1 MPSMGDLV
9 TNLVIDSTR
18 FVSGV
23 DRARDSNTA
32 LSGSVNS
39 IIGQLSRQ
47 QKAFE
52 TAGRST
58 LDWIEADKKASEETK
73 ELVKSLLLQVESLN
87 KVAAARKSMAA
98 QSALFAPLTQP
109 DHFGRGLSRL
119 EAQRGIDTKNS
130 QLAAERDANDPFT
143 QGMAGWQKTND
154 SFQRGLRQMAVDY
167 GHLQQQITSAA
178 TAQERFNAATTHANS
193 ARASVTNA
201 QRLADA
207 NAATRARKQADYDQL
222 FGAVTE
228 SDSERNAS
236 DPFLSGMSKWQNEHA
251 NNPFARG
258 LRNLANAN
266 TNTDPDVNHRLQA
279 ARARD
284 QQEVDEAAARDNAE
298 RIRQDRMR
306 IRADRDAEDEAERT
320 AEEAVRQ
327 RRVDAVR
334 NINGENM
341 DRRQMTGSVGFRAPG
356 ISGNE
361 RQRFLREQRDLERR
375 MDAESI
381 TDPKERSM
389 LTDGLKKSQ
398 KEDVSGRLEKE
409 RSGILAGLKEKVLAA
424 KQAEDEYTLSKL
436 KSEKASDA
444 VIAKAREQADE
455 HMLKPLR
462 DRGADDN
469 EIAAAKTLINKQREL
484 DDIRTA
490 RQTSQH
496 ENEKKKD
503 NRKWAGVEGFRAIED
518 FAQGSAFGGLRGGL
532 LAASNNVSQMGA
544 AFGAAG
550 AMAGSAVSTV
560 IVLGSQIYE
569 TWRKSVTGAE
579 AAEAAVKNYD
589 RTIQSVI
596 PHLQEMQDKTFKLR
610 DIRKEKDTDAKSS
623 EREVQQ
629 MKDAVAKQELDLRE
643 RAKEQEL
650 KDRGMGTAGLSAQ
663 DLANEAEARR
673 NELLPFLSSLGR
685 AATGQTR
692 RGEHLSDE
700 VLGKDNVEKSREEE
714 REILRRNEVL
724 AKDKAILLEREIQHQ
739 KNVERD
745 LNKELANL
753 DDANERR
760 RRHQQ
765 GVPLE
770 RETEWQKQEM
780 QNQRDADDRRK
791 KMDDTESGYKYL
803 KSRATEL
810 ATQNADRRQ
819 EGGGAM
825 LQAQIEFQD
834 NMDKIKKASRLDLLD
849 PTERATAETAETQK
863 RDRSIREAKYGSLQA
878 DGQSGFGS
886 QDARSTGGMN
896 AIMKAIRYAEQKDSI
911 AQLKKIGD
919 IAQEQLIVQQEQR
932 DLAKR
937 DPLATVSF

>member
-23 DRARDSNTA
+23 DRARDSNAA

-39 IIGQLSRQ
+39 IIGQLERQ
-47 QKAFE
+47 KKAFE

-58 LDWIEADKKASEETK
+58 LDWINADVRASNETK
-73 ELVKSLLLQVESLN
+73 ELAKSLLLQVDALN
-87 KVAAARKSMAA
+87 KVAAARRAMPTSTVVGSGNGGKS
-98 QSALFAPLTQP
+98 
-109 DHFGRGLSRL
+109 D
-119 EAQRGIDTKNS
+119 K
-130 QLAAERDANDPFT
+130 QLAD
-143 QGMAGWQKTND
+143 
-154 SFQRGLRQMAVDY
+154 
-167 GHLQQQITSAA
+167 
-178 TAQERFNAATTHANS
+178 
-193 ARASVTNA
+193 
-201 QRLADA
+201 
-207 NAATRARKQADYDQL
+207 
-222 FGAVTE
+222 
-228 SDSERNAS
+228 ERNAS
-236 DPFLSGMSKWQNEHA
+236 DPFLTGMKTWQGEHA

-284 QQEVDEAAARDNAE
+284 QQEADEAAARDNAE

-327 RRVDAVR
+327 RRIDAVR
-334 NINGENM
+334 GMAGENM

-398 KEDVSGRLEKE
+398 KEDVAGRLEKE
-409 RSGILAGLKEKVLAA
+409 RSGILVGLKEKVLAA

-436 KSEKASDA
+436 KSEKASAA
-444 VIAKAREQADE
+444 VIAKAQEQADE

-469 EIAAAKTLINKQREL
+469 EIEAAKTLIKKQRDL

-503 NRKWAGVEGFRAIED
+503 TRKWAGVEGFRAIED

-569 TWRKSVTGAE
+569 AWRTAVDGTE

-589 RTIQSVI
+589 RAIQSVI
-596 PHLQEMQDKTFKLR
+596 PHLQEMQDKNFKLR
-610 DIRKEKDTDAKSS
+610 DIRKEKDADAKSS

-629 MKDAVAKQELDLRE
+629 MKDAVARQELDLRE
-643 RAKEQEL
+643 RTKEKEF
-650 KDRGMGTAGLSAQ
+650 KDRGMGTTGLSAQ
-663 DLANEAEARR
+663 DLQNEGEARQR
-673 NELLPFLSSLGR
+673 DWMPFMNSIWRSV
-685 AATGQTR
+685 TGETR
-692 RGEHLSDE
+692 RGENVSKTA
-700 VLGKDNVEKSREEE
+700 LGKDNVEKSREEE
-714 REILRRNEVL
+714 REILRRNEAL

-765 GVPLE
+765 GAPLE
-770 RETEWQKQEM
+770 LETDWQRQEM
-780 QNQRDADDRRK
+780 QNQVNADDRRK
-791 KMDDTESGYKYL
+791 KMDDTSSGYKYL

-810 ATQNADRRQ
+810 ATENADRRQ

-834 NMDKIKKASRLDLLD
+834 NMDKIKKASKLDLLD
-849 PTERATAETAETQK
+849 PIERATAETAETQK

-878 DGQSGFGS
+878 DGQSGFGG

-896 AIMKAIRYAEQKDSI
+896 AIMKAIRYAEQSDTIAELKRNGDISQDLLTVAQ
-911 AQLKKIGD
+911 AQL
-919 IAQEQLIVQQEQR
+919 
-932 DLAKR
+932 DLAKM
-937 DPLATVSF
+937 DPLATVQF

>member
-9 TNLVIDSTR
+9 TNLVVDSTR

-23 DRARDSNTA
+23 DRARDSNIA

-39 IIGQLSRQ
+39 IIGQLERQ
-47 QKAFE
+47 KRAFE

-58 LDWIEADKKASEETK
+58 MDWINADKKASDETK
-73 ELVKSLLLQVESLN
+73 ELAKSLLQQVDALN
-87 KVAAARKSMAA
+87 KLAAARRAMPTSTVVGK
-98 QSALFAPLTQP
+98 
-109 DHFGRGLSRL
+109 GNGGLSDK
-119 EAQRGIDTKNS
+119 QR
-130 QLAAERDANDPFT
+130 
-143 QGMAGWQKTND
+143 
-154 SFQRGLRQMAVDY
+154 
-167 GHLQQQITSAA
+167 
-178 TAQERFNAATTHANS
+178 
-193 ARASVTNA
+193 
-201 QRLADA
+201 AD
-207 NAATRARKQADYDQL
+207 
-222 FGAVTE
+222 
-228 SDSERNAS
+228 ERNAN
-236 DPFLSGMSKWQNEHA
+236 DPFLSGMNKWQGEHA

-266 TNTDPDVNHRLQA
+266 ANTDPDVNHRLQA

-284 QQEVDEAAARDNAE
+284 QQEADEAAARDNAE

-306 IRADRDAEDEAERT
+306 IRADRDAEDEAQRT

-327 RRVDAVR
+327 RRIDAVR
-334 NINGENM
+334 GINGDNM
-341 DRRQMTGSVGFRAPG
+341 DRRQLTGSVGFRAPG
-356 ISGNE
+356 ISGSE

-381 TDPKERSM
+381 TDPQERSM
-389 LTDGLKKSQ
+389 LTSGLKKSQ
-398 KEDVSGRLEKE
+398 QEDVAGRLEKE
-409 RSGILAGLKEKVLAA
+409 RSGILVGLKEKVLAA

-436 KSEKASDA
+436 KSEKASAA
-444 VIAKAREQADE
+444 VIAKAQEQADE

-469 EIAAAKTLINKQREL
+469 EIEAAKTLIKKQRDL

-490 RQTSQH
+490 RQTNTH
-496 ENEKKKD
+496 ENEQKKD
-503 NRKWAGVEGFRAIED
+503 TRKWAGVEGFRAIED

-569 TWRKSVTGAE
+569 TWRKSVSGAE

-589 RTIQSVI
+589 RAISSVI

-650 KDRGMGTAGLSAQ
+650 KDRGMGTTGLSAQ
-663 DLANEAEARR
+663 DLANEAETRA

-692 RGEHLSDE
+692 RGENLSEE
-700 VLGKDNVEKSREEE
+700 VLGKDNIEKSREEE
-714 REILRRNEVL
+714 REILRRNEAL

-765 GVPLE
+765 GAPLE
-770 RETEWQKQEM
+770 LETEWQRQEM
-780 QNQRDADDRRK
+780 QNQVNADDRRK
-791 KMDDTESGYKYL
+791 KMEDTSSGYKYL

-810 ATQNADRRQ
+810 ATENADRRQ

-834 NMDKIKKASRLDLLD
+834 NMDKIKKASKLGLLD

-863 RDRSIREAKYGSLQA
+863 RDRSIRESKYGSLQA

-896 AIMKAIRYAEQKDSI
+896 AIVKAIRYSEQADTI
-911 AQLKKIGD
+911 AQLKRNGD
-919 IAQEQLIVQQEQR
+919 ISQELLTVAQAQL
-932 DLAKR
+932 DLAKM